1 MSATTERVRLV
12 PCGCGRCKLL
22 IDPRG
27 GRKYAPGHKQGAYR
41 ERLKRAAA
49 ARGVPAAVS
58 FATLNATNDPQTRN
72 GDAPARP
79 QTPRRR
85 HSGRTISYRKAVNVL
100 AAQLYLWDAAKTKA
114 QAIELAE
121 TILREALPARQR
133 GETPCP

>member
-1 MSATTERVRLV
+1 VSVAAERVRLV
-12 PCGCGRCKLL
+12 ACECGRCKLL

-49 ARGVPAAVS
+49 AQGVPAAVS

-72 GDAPARP
+72 GDALTRP
-79 QTPRRR
+79 QAARKR

-100 AAQLYLWDAAKTKA
+100 AAQLYLWDASKTRA
-114 QAIELAE
+114 QAVELAE
-121 TILREALPARQR
+121 TILRDALPARQR
-133 GETPCP
+133 RETS